1 MFKLVSL
8 LLFMLGALLA
18 ACGPNQPD
26 ITISDAWGRPSIK
39 SAANGAF
46 YMAIHNEGRSED
58 RLVAA
63 STNLCR
69 SIELHQTSVDG
80 QDVMMMRQVDEV
92 AIPAGQTIV
101 LKVGG
106 LHIMCLDRRE
116 EFVIGDR
123 IPLTLTFEISGEMV
137 ISAEIRP

>member
-1 MFKLVSL
+1 MF
-8 LLFMLGALLA
+8 GALLT
-18 ACGPNQPD
+18 ACGPSQPD

-46 YMAIHNEGRSED
+46 YMVIHNEGRSED

-63 STNLCR
+63 STNVCR
-69 SIELHQTSVDG
+69 STELHQTSLDE
-80 QDVMMMRQVDEV
+80 QDVMMMRQVDEI
-92 AIPAGQTIV
+92 AIPAGQTIE
-101 LKVGG
+101 LKVGS

-116 EFVIGDR
+116 EFAIGDR
-123 IPLTLTFEISGEMV
+123 IPLTLTFDIGGDMK